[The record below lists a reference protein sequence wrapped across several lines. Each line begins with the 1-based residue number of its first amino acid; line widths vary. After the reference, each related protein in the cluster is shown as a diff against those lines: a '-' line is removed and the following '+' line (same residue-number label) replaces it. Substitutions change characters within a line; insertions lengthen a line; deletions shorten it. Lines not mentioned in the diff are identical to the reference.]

1 MLYTRGMNGNGK
13 AAQIGAAVQEYQNAK
28 IDLAHIKQIISRV
41 ADAMK
46 ECGESLVQDFQL
58 EKPLGKDES
67 VNLPDGKYRS
77 GLSLLVNRS
86 GYLKLLREG
95 NDALSRLKKASDE
108 MKALGI
114 TNLE

>member
-1 MLYTRGMNGNGK
+1 MNGNGK
-13 AAQIGAAVQEYQNAK
+13 AAQIGAAVQEYQSAK
-28 IDLAHIKQIISRV
+28 VDLAHIKQIISRV

-46 ECGESLVQDFQL
+46 ECGDSLVRDFHL
-58 EKPLGKDES
+58 EKCLREDES
-67 VNLPDGKYRS
+67 VNLPHGMNQK
-77 GLSLLVNRS
+77 GTSLLVNKS

-95 NDALSRLKKASDE
+95 NDALTRLKTASDA